1 MIGQEKVGR
10 ARSWGNRE
18 RERGHRRRRE
28 EEKPTW
34 RQTDRKK
41 ILISHGFKQAQVA
54 KIFTT
59 LE

>member
-10 ARSWGNRE
+10 ARSWGN

-41 ILISHGFKQAQVA
+41 ILISHGFKQPQVA
-54 KIFTT
+54 KIFTI